1 MEKRAG
7 KRSVGVQTG
16 EVPPKRLLHGASPAI
31 TEHVDVIGLCS
42 ESEGEFKGQP
52 ASDAS
57 DFMGSS
63 HVSSCSLGQIPP
75 VPQPGP
81 TLLIA
86 NSYGQPL
93 GEVNIGRLGT
103 SNGSNT
109 TVKDEDETTGRANRI
124 PAERAA
130 TLYGPDR
137 LPNQVSYPVPNSS
150 EFLWVRSPPHDE
162 GMSYRTIMEQS
173 YPYEYDDGTL
183 ASFL

>member
-7 KRSVGVQTG
+7 KRSVGVQTD

-31 TEHVDVIGLCS
+31 TEPVDVIGLCS

-52 ASDAS
+52 ESDTS

-63 HVSSCSLGQIPP
+63 DVSRYSVGQIPP
-75 VPQPGP
+75 APQPGP
-81 TLLIA
+81 TLFIA
-86 NSYGQPL
+86 NSHDQSL
-93 GEVNIGRLGT
+93 IGRLGT

-109 TVKDEDETTGRANRI
+109 TVKNGDETTDRANSI
-124 PAERAA
+124 PSERAA
-130 TLYGPDR
+130 SLYGPNR
-137 LPNQVSYPVPNSS
+137 HPIQGSYPFPNNS

-162 GMSYRTIMEQS
+162 SMTYRTMMEEFC
-173 YPYEYDDGTL
+173 PYEYDDGTL